1 LKLSSPLPKITT
13 VEQTQNRKTDR
24 LILNVIIIL
33 LIAVNVI
40 FLIGKFLPNLYPAF
54 FLEGFKILKENK
66 GYFTILEFLGAA
78 TLFVD
83 LVGRFEQF
91 EARNKVIRVSAI
103 AFIMV
108 MFLVKIF
115 VFYIDS
121 AYLAE

>member
-1 LKLSSPLPKITT
+1 LPKITT

-24 LILNVIIIL
+24 LILNVIIIV
-33 LIAVNVI
+33 LILVNVI
-40 FLIGKFLPNLYPAF
+40 FLIGKFLPSLYPAF
-54 FLEGFKILKENK
+54 FVEGFKILKENK

-91 EARNKVIRVSAI
+91 EGRNKTIRIAAI
-103 AFIMV
+103 AFVMV